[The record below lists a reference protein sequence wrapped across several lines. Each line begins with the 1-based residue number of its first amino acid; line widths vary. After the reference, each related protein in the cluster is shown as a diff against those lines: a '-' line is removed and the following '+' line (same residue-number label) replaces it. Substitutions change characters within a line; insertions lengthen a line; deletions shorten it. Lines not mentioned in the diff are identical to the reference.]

1 MIDRIVSS
9 LCKVK
14 RALILSC
21 SQEVRQWTLTP
32 LSWVQFPPAQPKI
45 KNIGVIFLLGFVI
58 GLVVGACIGIVI
70 TSLLV
75 ASKDSDDM
83 YKEDKKWQD

>member
-1 MIDRIVSS
+1 M
-9 LCKVK
+9 
-14 RALILSC
+14 
-21 SQEVRQWTLTP
+21 
-32 LSWVQFPPAQPKI
+32 
-45 KNIGVIFLLGFVI
+45 LGFVI